1 MGRDIFGNRKV
12 NKEDMYTKQKVT
24 SADVRMEYVKMVLW
38 LILGYA
44 QTAFKTWS
52 VKKSLPIQL
61 CLTHRFF
68 FALRL

>member
-1 MGRDIFGNRKV
+1 LGRDIFGNRKV

-44 QTAFKTWS
+44 
-52 VKKSLPIQL
+52 
-61 CLTHRFF
+61 FF
-68 FALRL
+68 HFAIMGWGV